1 MSSGA
6 FVTKSYAASY
16 AANTNH
22 PIRVQPETLTLN
34 IGGNPNGDAV
44 GAINNPISA
53 VVSRGKRQ
61 LGLKPRMVTFKF
73 TEGNAP
79 EGYEDA
85 GLISLPYLQT
95 TGFGAI
101 TKGTAGQYL
110 GAPIEVVSKSQEVAQ

>member
-1 MSSGA
+1 MSAGV

-22 PIRVQPETLTLN
+22 PIRVQPETLTLV
-34 IGGNPNGDAV
+34 IGGNTNGDAV

-61 LGLKPRMVTFKF
+61 LGLRPRTVTFKF
-73 TEGNAP
+73 TGEEPA
-79 EGYEDA
+79 GYEDA
-85 GLISLPYLQT
+85 GVITLPYLQT

-101 TKGTAGQYL
+101 ARGTTGTYL
-110 GAPIEVVSKSQEVAQ
+110 GADIEVIGKSAEVAQ